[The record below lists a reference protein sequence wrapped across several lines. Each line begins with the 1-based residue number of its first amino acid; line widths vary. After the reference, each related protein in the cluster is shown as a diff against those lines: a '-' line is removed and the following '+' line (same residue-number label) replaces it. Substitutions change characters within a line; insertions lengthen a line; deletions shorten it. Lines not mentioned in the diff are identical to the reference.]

1 MATPSLQ
8 DILATEP
15 GLAARIDAMTELIP
29 GVPASKENLKT
40 LLEQLIKDGRF
51 ESGGSDDIS
60 IVFYVTNQNRKK
72 KELMVKLLGK
82 AEVIRRADLEYNQRP
97 SVCIG
102 VFQCTEEGLLEGLL
116 YAKQSKK
123 RYREE
128 GPCPDCHRPGGDE
141 PLSKKLKAMGMPK
154 CENCMLKAIVGE

>member
-29 GVPASKENLKT
+29 GVPASKDNLKT

-51 ESGGSDDIS
+51 ETGGSDDIS
-60 IVFYVTNQNRKK
+60 IVFHVTKTRKK

-82 AEVIRRADLEYNQRP
+82 AERIRTADLEYNQKP
-97 SVCIG
+97 SVCVG
-102 VFQCTEEGLLEGLL
+102 VFQCNEEGLLEGLL
-116 YAKQSKK
+116 YAKQCKK

-141 PLSKKLKAMGMPK
+141 PLRKRLKALGMPK